1 MQTFSNRLLQ
11 ESHKNVAQQAIRL
24 AAHKQGPGHKG
35 LSSSALVPPE
45 STPSRGGVG
54 VGGGSY
60 CGAGG
65 EQPGAGGCSCPRRG
79 LTTSEGGLNPRSA
92 FCCVVPGHNK
102 YNKKEDS
109 MQLLSRTAN

>member
-11 ESHKNVAQQAIRL
+11 ESHKNVAQTAIRL
-24 AAHKQGPGHKG
+24 AAHKQGPGRKG

-102 YNKKEDS
+102 YS